1 MIAHC
6 MDDLAKVNENC
17 LYDIMLRIDGK
28 FCWVRGVFLD
38 IDIDNMTAEFR
49 PVGSEDVMNLTL
61 DNIWK
66 VTGAD

>member
-6 MDDLAKVNENC
+6 MDDIAKVNENC

-28 FCWVRGVFLD
+28 FCWVRGVFRD
-38 IDIDNMTAEFR
+38 VDIDNMTAEFR
-49 PVGSEDVMNLTL
+49 PVGSDVMSLTL

-66 VTGAD
+66 VRGAD

>member
-38 IDIDNMTAEFR
+38 IDIDNMMAEFR